1 MRKSNTQ
8 PIKSVLREYIEALGH
23 RRKLK
28 EVNIVSSWE
37 ALMGK
42 VIAAHTKE
50 IFIRNKILYVHL
62 DSSALR
68 NELMFNKERMKT
80 LLNEHVGEIII
91 EKIVLR

>member
-8 PIKSVLREYIEALGH
+8 PLKNVLREYIEALGH

-28 EVNIVSSWE
+28 EVNIVTSWG
-37 ALMGK
+37 AIMGK
-42 VIAAHTKE
+42 IIASHTKE

-68 NELMFNKERMKT
+68 NELLYNKEKMVA
-80 LLNEHVGEIII
+80 LLNEHAGEKII
-91 EKIVLR
+91 EKIILR